1 MDSSERI
8 QEELA
13 YAQLEDSINEE
24 RETIDDIANKYI
36 ELEQEKSK
44 VELKIDEFK
53 MRYKEIFDT
62 LEGMVGEIEELN
74 NQQNSCK
81 EKLLNKMT
89 EKFEVLGYSFVKVV
103 TEVKRTFNSKQFFK
117 DYLPTSRLY
126 KKYVKESNVQPYVK
140 VTKLK
145 DSKQRR

>member
-62 LEGMVGEIEELN
+62 LDGMVGEIEELN